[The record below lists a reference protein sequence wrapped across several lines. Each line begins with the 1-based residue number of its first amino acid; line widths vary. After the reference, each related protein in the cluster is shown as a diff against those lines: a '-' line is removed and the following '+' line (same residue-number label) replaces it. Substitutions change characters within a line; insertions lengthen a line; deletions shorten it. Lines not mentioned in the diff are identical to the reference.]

1 MSTELLKGVFKTFA
15 PIEVDNQLL
24 KNLASY
30 VSNITHKNQEHIAFF
45 GGNLFGVQIV
55 RFTQHERDTWFNDI
69 IGIDEYTLNDQIVAQ
84 CQRVKAIKM
93 QWEVSSD
100 VFNLSAVWVLYC
112 IQNAKGLDEKK
123 KHEAMM
129 AVLFVLQFKFFS
141 SRYFRYFRYPADKA
155 IAEAA
160 YSMLSMRFGIKQ
172 AGSWLKYFNTRSEEI
187 LGDKGIHSKVIDK
200 MHDDDAVVYMLNDT
214 QGRIREVL
222 KLLYDNYLVA
232 REKGARIAST
242 SMLVEHDG
250 EAALRDQTNS
260 FTNYITY
267 IKSVLPDQ
275 NSFIK
280 HELVELVEQIMP
292 TMPPKYFQQTLVWM
306 SANSTANM
314 ANKIN
319 ALLEDT
325 LIHCFDYLSEDKGIV
340 RNTHDI
346 AGLLSRLRGVYRSA
360 KSSDPALLKIRE
372 DCESIVEKA
381 TQLRNESVVS
391 SVRTGVL
398 LYICLRAMT
407 KRHYTS

>member
-1 MSTELLKGVFKTFA
+1 MPTTHFKSVFQEYA
-15 PIEVDNQLL
+15 PINVDNNFL
-24 KNLASY
+24 KHLANY
-30 VSNITHKNQEHIAFF
+30 VSAITHKNQEHIAFF
-45 GGNLFGVQIV
+45 GGNLFGVQLV

-69 IGIDEYTLNDQIVAQ
+69 VGVDEYTLNDQIVEQ
-84 CQRVKAIKM
+84 CKQVKAIKM

-100 VFNLSAVWVLYC
+100 VFNLSAVWVLHC
-112 IQNAKGLDEKK
+112 IQTAKGLDEKK
-123 KHEAMM
+123 RQEALM

-155 IAEAA
+155 VAEAA
-160 YSMLSMRFGIKQ
+160 YSMLSMRFAIKQ
-172 AGSWLKYFNTRSEEI
+172 AGNWLRFFNMRSEEI
-187 LGDKGIHSKVIDK
+187 LSDKGIHTKVIDK

-250 EAALRDQTNS
+250 EVALRDQTNS
-260 FTNYITY
+260 FANYITY
-267 IKSVLPDQ
+267 IKSVITDQ

-280 HELVELVEQIMP
+280 QELTELVEQIMP
-292 TMPPKYFQQTLVWM
+292 TMPPKYFQLTLVWL
-306 SANSTANM
+306 SANATSNA

-319 ALLEDT
+319 ALLENT

-360 KSSDPALLKIRE
+360 KSTDPMLLKIRE

-381 TQLRNESVVS
+381 TQLRNESVVA

-398 LYICLRAMT
+398 LYISLRAMT